1 MKKTLI
7 LLLFISV
14 CACLHAQ
21 GNVFFTATVQEDP
34 IYVAEN
40 EQPPICNWN
49 NNYSVSFVKDH
60 GKDIFCLINHSDFFN
75 IYPSGTASAPACS
88 IYHATVNLPGH
99 LDYFYVNDIYI
110 AEDYAFFCG
119 SIYDTTKHK
128 PYVLYGYFDLN
139 DFFSDSLN
147 INLDTITDGTTT
159 APVVLERLV
168 AYMYDPECLVYK
180 VVTYGYDDNYQYK
193 VLEIDNATN
202 PASTCSVA
210 DMPFTPGG
218 SPLSIQLSDIFLE
231 KSHVIVVEYNAA
243 GYAGY
248 TYGSRSSVVSDI
260 CNNNNHFI
268 SSSDETNGV
277 VKGVAL
283 GANVFAFSYVHMDAT
298 TGQFY
303 TRLRVIDLGND
314 ANVFSYEF
322 KKENKE
328 DPIKMVYLSDLG
340 TIELLQPIYDS
351 ADYIQLDPYIGSSYI
366 TTYLFPQGRQYN
378 NLQRIGNQ
386 CYFSFHRE
394 KYFFLNRTSSTPF
407 STQSC
412 PSFKEIEVNTIT
424 NESLMDIPN
433 LCGNNLI
440 GPIPIVNTINKKV
453 PLDPQCYSFEE
464 INTK

>member
-139 DFFSDSLN
+139 DFFTDSLN
-147 INLDTITDGTTT
+147 IYLDTITDGTTT
-159 APVVLERLV
+159 APIILERLV
-168 AYMYDPECLVYK
+168 AYEHNAVYK
-180 VVTYGYDDNYQYK
+180 VVTYGYDDNQQYK
-193 VLEIDNATN
+193 ILEIDNATN

-210 DMPFTPGG
+210 DMSFTSGG

-231 KSHVIVVEYNAA
+231 KSHVVLVEYNAA

-260 CNNNNHFI
+260 CNNNHFI

-283 GANVFAFSYVHMDAT
+283 EEDFFAFSYVHVDAT

-303 TRLRVIDLGND
+303 TRLRVIDLRNNV
-314 ANVFSYEF
+314 NVFSYEF
-322 KKENKE
+322 NKKDKE
-328 DPIKMVYLSDLG
+328 DPIKMIYLSGLG

-351 ADYIQLDPYIGSSYI
+351 SDFIRLEPFSGVSYN
-366 TTYLFPQGRQYN
+366 TTFLSPNRRQYN
-378 NLQRIGNQ
+378 NLQHIGGL
-386 CYFSFHRE
+386 CYFSFHRK
-394 KYFFLNRTSSTPF
+394 KYFLLNRTATPPF
-407 STQSC
+407 STLTC
-412 PSFKEIEVNTIT
+412 PSFKTIKVLPIT
-424 NESLMDIPN
+424 NESLMDISN
-433 LCGNNLI
+433 SCGNNLI
-440 GPIPIVNTINKKV
+440 APIPIVNTINDKV
-453 PLDPQCYSFEE
+453 PLDHHCYSFEE
-464 INTK
+464 INAK